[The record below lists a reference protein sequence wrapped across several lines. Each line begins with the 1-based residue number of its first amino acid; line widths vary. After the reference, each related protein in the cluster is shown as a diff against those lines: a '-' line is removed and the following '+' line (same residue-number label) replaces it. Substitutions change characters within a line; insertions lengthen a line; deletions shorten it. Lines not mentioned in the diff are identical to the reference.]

1 MGADAGAAELRVD
14 RAAIG
19 LAGEA
24 RLPDP
29 ATVRWKCAPAT
40 ALLVAAPL
48 RLHRSRTRRLRRNLG
63 RLRGVDLLHVPS
75 LNLKFH
81 HVGRADE

>member
-24 RLPDP
+24 RTPGQDP
-29 ATVRWKCAPAT
+29 ATGAAT
-40 ALLVAAPL
+40 AAPL
-48 RLHRSRTRRLRRNLG
+48 IRAEQLLIQIGANLEAM
-63 RLRGVDLLHVPS
+63 
-75 LNLKFH
+75 FF
-81 HVGRADE
+81 